1 MYLLSRYNN
10 TKHQARMAESADA
23 ADLKFASNTGV
34 SVQIRL
40 WVLNRKYIV
49 KLNRAWGRS
58 SNQKK

>member
-10 TKHQARMAESADA
+10 TKHYARMAESADA

-40 WVLNRKYIV
+40 WVLDRKLV
-49 KLNRAWGRS
+49 A
-58 SNQKK
+58 